1 MADNYL
7 DNLKEHRILREQK
20 VKVKIEESEDIEES
34 EILDEFG
41 FGPRAGASA
50 DRLDV
55 RSGLKPMHAAGGAIG
70 AAATRAA
77 AFKLQQK
84 KWDDEA
90 TAAKSR
96 GERT

>member
-1 MADNYL
+1 MADKSYL
-7 DNLKEHRILREQK
+7 DNLKEHRVLREQK
-20 VKVKIEESEDIEES
+20 VKVKCEDIEES

-50 DRLDV
+50 DRLDA

-77 AFKLQQK
+77 AFKIQQK

-90 TAAKSR
+90 KAAKAR